1 MTSGAVVFAGGGL
14 AGIAW
19 EIGVLCGIQEKE
31 PNAYEAIVDAS
42 TTFVGTSAGSAVAA
56 QVAGGTPL
64 PELLDAQLSAE
75 TTEINANMDLEEFM
89 AAMTNAVV
97 DAHSPEE
104 VRRRI
109 GRVALEANTV
119 PAADRLAAIDAR
131 LPVKSWSDRRLLITA
146 VDAESGEFRSFDRDS
161 GVDLV
166 DAVAASCAVPGIWPA
181 VLIDGRRYM
190 DGGMRTLANA
200 DLAAGVDRV
209 LILVPSPAD
218 APAQFAIP
226 QSELDAL
233 APSRIHIVYAD
244 AASVAA
250 FGSNPLDPG
259 VRRPAALA
267 GLELGRSVAREVAA
281 FWG

>member
-1 MTSGAVVFAGGGL
+1 MTSRAVVFAGGGL

-31 PNAYEAIVDAS
+31 PRAFEAIVDAA

-64 PELLDAQLSAE
+64 SELFDAQLSVE

-146 VDAESGEFRSFDRDS
+146 VDVESGEFRSFDRDS

-166 DAVAASCAVPGIWPA
+166 DAVAASCAVPGIWPP
-181 VLIDGRRYM
+181 VLIGGRKYM

-200 DLAAGVDRV
+200 DLAAGADRV
-209 LILVPSPAD
+209 LLLVPSPAD

-233 APSRIHIVYAD
+233 APSRIHIIYAD

-267 GLELGRSVAREVAA
+267 GLELGRSVAAEVAA

>member
-119 PAADRLAAIDAR
+119 PAADRLAAIDA
-131 LPVKSWSDRRLLITA
+131 
-146 VDAESGEFRSFDRDS
+146 
-161 GVDLV
+161 
-166 DAVAASCAVPGIWPA
+166 
-181 VLIDGRRYM
+181 
-190 DGGMRTLANA
+190 
-200 DLAAGVDRV
+200 
-209 LILVPSPAD
+209 
-218 APAQFAIP
+218 
-226 QSELDAL
+226 
-233 APSRIHIVYAD
+233 
-244 AASVAA
+244 
-250 FGSNPLDPG
+250 
-259 VRRPAALA
+259 
-267 GLELGRSVAREVAA
+267 
-281 FWG
+281 